1 MIKPKFNRECGT
13 EGRNRLMRHEPGSKN
28 RNAQPISLA
37 AAKGLGGTLLLLLVL
52 LVPLSFG
59 QLEQAPD
66 VVKVEA
72 YLSHERI
79 RPEDTFQIAVVAEV
93 QKGYH
98 INSHTPLDGFLVPT
112 FVKFDKEEGIVFGPV
127 SYPKPIL
134 TSFSFS
140 PHKVSAYEGKVVLL
154 AEGRLSA
161 DVPLGDTQI
170 SGHLT
175 YQACDDQSCL
185 MPKSS
190 KFDIPLKVV
199 GIGEPTK
206 MINKHIF
213 EKKVALTS
221 EEQHAKAVIERGLP
235 YAMIAFFLFGLALN
249 LTPCVY
255 PVIPMTVSFFAA
267 QSQQRKRAIFFLAS
281 YYVVGIAVVFSALG
295 LISGLAGK
303 QWGFLFQNPWFV
315 IIISVIILSMAASM
329 FGAFEI
335 TVPSFL
341 MTPLSKSRQGAVG
354 SFVMGL
360 TVGVVIAP
368 CAAGVIIGLV
378 GVVAK
383 LGMVAKGTLLFFVMG
398 LGLGLPYLFLAMSSG
413 LMNRLPRSGMWMVWI
428 RKFFG
433 ILLVGVA
440 VYFLLPQAK
449 QVSDQ
454 EGFYLGVLG
463 IFGGLLLGFLDHEE
477 GYTRTFKII
486 RACLGFVLI
495 FVGGFLVHGAIAPKS
510 DGIDWVVIRKQAQ
523 LMERLQQDRRPA
535 MIDFTAEWCSVCKA
549 IDRKTF
555 TDESVVEKSKEFLMM
570 KVDCTAPNEEIAAL
584 TEQFKVSGLPTL
596 IFITEEGKEL
606 SDLRGTGFLSP
617 SEMLL
622 KMEKTATQ

>member
-1 MIKPKFNRECGT
+1 MNQGPGLQNRKGQ
-13 EGRNRLMRHEPGSKN
+13 
-28 RNAQPISLA
+28 AISFVTA
-37 AAKGLGGTLLLLLVL
+37 RGLGGALLLLLVL
-52 LVPLSFG
+52 LVPQSFG

-72 YLSHERI
+72 FLSHDRI
-79 RPEDTFQIAVVAEV
+79 RPEDSFQVAVIAEV
-93 QKGYH
+93 DKGYH
-98 INSHTPLDGFLVPT
+98 INSHAPLDGFLVPT
-112 FVKFDKEEGIVFGPV
+112 FVKFDKKEGVVFGPV

-140 PHKVSAYEGKVVLL
+140 PHKVSAYEGRVVML

-161 DVPLGDTQI
+161 DVPLGNALI

-190 KFDIPLKVV
+190 KFEIPLQVV
-199 GIGEPTK
+199 GIGEHTR
-206 MINKHIF
+206 MINKHVF
-213 EKKVALTS
+213 EKKVTLTS
-221 EEQHAKAVIERGLP
+221 EEQHAKDVIEKGLP

-267 QSQQRKRAIFFLAS
+267 QSEQRKRTIFFLAS

-315 IIISVIILSMAASM
+315 IVISVIILAMAASM
-329 FGAFEI
+329 FGSFEI

-383 LGMVAKGTLLFFVMG
+383 LGIVAKGTLLFFVMG
-398 LGLGLPYLFLAMSSG
+398 LGLGIPYLFLAMSSG

-440 VYFLLPQAK
+440 IYFLLPQAK
-449 QVSDQ
+449 HVSNQ

-477 GYTRTFKII
+477 GYTRMFKII
-486 RACLGFVLI
+486 RACLGLI
-495 FVGGFLVHGAIAPKS
+495 LIVTGTFLVHGAIAPEGA
-510 DGIDWVVIRKQAQ
+510 GIDWVVIRKQSQ

-535 MIDFTAEWCSVCKA
+535 LIDFTAEWCSVCKA

-555 TDESVVEKSKEFLMM
+555 TNETVVEKSKEFQMM

-596 IFITEEGKEL
+596 VFIARDGTEL
-606 SDLRGTGFLSP
+606 SDLRATGFLTP
-617 SEMLL
+617 SEMLV
-622 KMEKTATQ
+622 KMEKTSTR